1 MNALHR
7 FAKKLFLQSLESI
20 QGGSLE
26 LVCPDRSYIFGN
38 SKSSGPNA
46 IHAMALIHNERFFL
60 RAILGADVGMGE
72 SFTDGDWSSP
82 DTVALVRLCTRNLRT
97 LDSRHQLLSVIRR
110 AALRAGHALRGNT
123 KSGSRKNIRAHYDLG
138 NNFYELFLDQRMQ
151 YSSAVFPHLDASLE
165 TAQLHKMDVICRKL
179 QLKPGDRV
187 LEIGCGWGG
196 FALHAA
202 AHYGAQVTATTISP
216 AQFAYAQ
223 SALKA
228 HSANVLAPIDS
239 VRHNAHVTPQIQ
251 TQTRGS
257 LAPIDSVR
265 HSPHVTPQIQTQTRG
280 SLALAAAPAPIE
292 FVAPIY
298 ILEDYRNLR
307 GQFDKI
313 VSIEMFEAVGLDHYD
328 EFFSAANQLLAPGG
342 QFLMQTISMPDREL
356 ADYRRRVDWIQTY
369 IFPGSE
375 LAFLGEIKKS
385 IARASN
391 LILTHTKSLG
401 LHYAKT
407 LDHWRERLF
416 QNQSAIQS
424 LGFDQNFLR
433 LWTFYLSWSQGAF
446 TERYIDLLHLHFTKP
461 S

>member
-1 MNALHR
+1 MSALHR

-26 LVCPDRSYIFGN
+26 LVCPDRTYLFGDSKN
-38 SKSSGPNA
+38 SDPNA
-46 IHAMALIHNERFFL
+46 IHAMAFVHNERFFL

-97 LDSRHQLLSVIRR
+97 LDSQHKLLTAIRR
-110 AALRAGHALRGNT
+110 AASRARHALRANT
-123 KSGSRKNIRAHYDLG
+123 QSGSRKNIRAHYDLG

-151 YSSAVFPHLDASLE
+151 YSSAIFPHLDASLE
-165 TAQLHKMDVICRKL
+165 AAQLHKMDVICRKL

-202 AHYGAQVTATTISP
+202 THYGAQVTATTISQ
-216 AQFAYAQ
+216 AQLSYAQ
-223 SALKA
+223 SALKTYAPNATPHREAASARA
-228 HSANVLAPIDS
+228 HQQTAP
-239 VRHNAHVTPQIQ
+239 Q
-251 TQTRGS
+251 THG
-257 LAPIDSVR
+257 A
-265 HSPHVTPQIQTQTRG
+265 
-280 SLALAAAPAPIE
+280 LALAPAPAE
-292 FVAPIY
+292 FIAPNY

-313 VSIEMFEAVGLDHYD
+313 VSVEMFEAVGLDHYD
-328 EFFSAANQLLAPGG
+328 EFFSAIHRLLAPGG

-375 LAFLGEIKKS
+375 LAFLSEIKSS
-385 IARASN
+385 IARIGAASTAN
-391 LILTHTKSLG
+391 PRVSTRSAAKANPGTPLLLTQIESLG
-401 LHYAKT
+401 LHYAQT
-407 LDHWRERLF
+407 LNHWRERLF
-416 QNQSAIQS
+416 QNHQAIRH
-424 LGFDQNFLR
+424 LGFDESFLR
-433 LWTFYLSWSQGAF
+433 LWSFYLSWCQGAF

-461 S
+461 N

>member
-26 LVCPDRSYIFGN
+26 LVCPDSTHLFGDNKN
-38 SKSSGPNA
+38 SDPNA
-46 IHAMALIHNERFFL
+46 IHAIAFIHRERFFL

-97 LDSRHQLLSVIRR
+97 LDSRHNLLSAIRR
-110 AALRAGHALRGNT
+110 AALRIHHALRANT

-165 TAQLHKMDVICRKL
+165 TAQLHKMDIICRKL

-202 AHYGAQVTATTISP
+202 THYGAQVTATTISQ
-216 AQFAYAQ
+216 AQLSYAQ
-223 SALKA
+223 SNLSAYASSSVANHASTPARA
-228 HSANVLAPIDS
+228 HHNTAP
-239 VRHNAHVTPQIQ
+239 Q
-251 TQTRGS
+251 T
-257 LAPIDSVR
+257 
-265 HSPHVTPQIQTQTRG
+265 HG
-280 SLALAAAPAPIE
+280 SLALAAEPAPAE
-292 FVAPIY
+292 FIAPIY

-328 EFFSAANQLLAPGG
+328 EFFSAINRLLVPGG

-385 IARASN
+385 IARISTRFAGGVDACAP
-391 LILTHTKSLG
+391 LVLTQTESLG
-401 LHYAKT
+401 LHYAQT

-416 QNQSAIQS
+416 QNQSAIRT
-424 LGFDQNFLR
+424 LGFDQSFLR
-433 LWTFYLSWSQGAF
+433 LWTFYLSWCQGAF

-461 S
+461 T